1 MRINL
6 IPMAGEG
13 QRYRQAG
20 YSTPKPLIDV
30 AGVPMIVRSAKALP
44 PADRWVFVCRESHL
58 RTVNLE
64 EVLRSNFESVEIV
77 ALDRKT
83 EGQAITCLMA
93 REYIPAEAILTI
105 GACDYDMVYDTSKV
119 RLWLDDQATEG
130 WIWTFRANPVVL
142 QDPRMYGWVET
153 AADGLAALRVSC
165 KVPISKEP
173 LDDHAIIGT
182 FTFKKAQVFFDAVEA
197 MVRADRRINGE
208 FYVDVAADHA
218 IRAGRRM
225 RVFEVEHYIGWGTPQ
240 DLDLY
245 NYWRSYFSQRGL

>member
-1 MRINL
+1 
-6 IPMAGEG
+6 
-13 QRYRQAG
+13 
-20 YSTPKPLIDV
+20 
-30 AGVPMIVRSAKALP
+30 
-44 PADRWVFVCRESHL
+44 
-58 RTVNLE
+58 
-64 EVLRSNFESVEIV
+64 
-77 ALDRKT
+77 
-83 EGQAITCLMA
+83 
-93 REYIPAEAILTI
+93 
-105 GACDYDMVYDTSKV
+105 
-119 RLWLDDQATEG
+119 
-130 WIWTFRANPVVL
+130 
-142 QDPRMYGWVET
+142 MYGWVEP